1 MKPID
6 LVAFAAILLFGLL
19 FAQLGV
25 RALETEQKGQD
36 QVITSHIDYRQNG
49 KEYKYFIAAKNAEVA
64 EQILMQDAQD
74 ETQPQ
79 VQQIVTYGEV

>member
-1 MKPID
+1 M
-6 LVAFAAILLFGLL
+6 
-19 FAQLGV
+19 QQN
-25 RALETEQKGQD
+25 RYR
-36 QVITSHIDYRQNG
+36 IDYRQNG

-79 VQQIVTYGEV
+79 VQQIITYGEVQWPQSYILIKQ

>member
-1 MKPID
+1 MH
-6 LVAFAAILLFGLL
+6 
-19 FAQLGV
+19 QN
-25 RALETEQKGQD
+25 RYR
-36 QVITSHIDYRQNG
+36 IDYRQNG

-74 ETQPQ
+74 ETRPQ

>member
-1 MKPID
+1 MH
-6 LVAFAAILLFGLL
+6 
-19 FAQLGV
+19 QN
-25 RALETEQKGQD
+25 RYR
-36 QVITSHIDYRQNG
+36 IDYRQNG

-79 VQQIVTYGEV
+79 VQQIVTYGVLYLAVNSSRMVYTPYLNNIKSMICGKKSMHHSKN